1 METAHR
7 RTSLFDDELARLW
20 RSPAPVADDTEP
32 AATVPHGCPHDEADL
47 DGDEDATVAPRSGR
61 RWLAAP
67 VVLAVGLLLALAL
80 GTDWLRTRFDDLRY
94 GQPRTTHLTA
104 FVGHNDGDGVP
115 THLMAV
121 NMNRRITIIEL
132 PGSDPTRA
140 RVIAGPYLVGK
151 DEDLTPATLRVLD
164 VNADGHAD
172 LLVRVKNEE
181 VVYINDKGEFRL
193 MTRGERPTV
202 ERTLGGAK

>member
-7 RTSLFDDELARLW
+7 RTGLFDDELARLW
-20 RSPAPVADDTEP
+20 RSPAPVAEDTEP
-32 AATVPHGCPHDEADL
+32 TASVPHGRQRDEADL
-47 DGDEDATVAPRSGR
+47 DVDEAAVPTARGTR

-67 VVLAVGLLLALAL
+67 VVVAVGLLLALAL
-80 GTDWLRTRFDDLRY
+80 GTDWLRIRLDDMRY

-121 NMNRRITIIEL
+121 NMNRRITIIEM
-132 PGSDPTRA
+132 PGSDPARA
-140 RVIAGPYLVGK
+140 RIIAGPYLVGK

-164 VNADGHAD
+164 VNADGHSD

-193 MTRGERPTV
+193 MTRSERPTV
-202 ERTLGGAK
+202 ERTLGGVK